1 MSGTL
6 LLKQNAW
13 WWWLRAYNLLV
24 LAALAFYS
32 LPWLPQDDDPQ
43 VHAFDHSTQHATRNT
58 QHATRAVVVEV
69 VHLLTLSLFPFKCLA
84 MSRAMRR

>member
-43 VHAFDHSTQHATRNT
+43 VHAFAVMPKRLHTHTTHTAHTT
-58 QHATRAVVVEV
+58 HTTHKLAVVYVMD
-69 VHLLTLSLFPFKCLA
+69 LLTLLFP
-84 MSRAMRR
+84 